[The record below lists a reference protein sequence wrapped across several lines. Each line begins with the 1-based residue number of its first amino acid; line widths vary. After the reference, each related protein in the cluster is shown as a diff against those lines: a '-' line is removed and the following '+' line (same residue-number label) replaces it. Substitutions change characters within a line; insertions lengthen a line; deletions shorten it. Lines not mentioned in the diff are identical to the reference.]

1 MPELVSLSHDIHAQP
16 APPAEYQQVK
26 QVEGFDTIR
35 AEYPGYLSDE
45 SKLASRSADLLFFPK
60 DEAELAAMIREM
72 ARRQIPITI
81 AGARTGLVGG
91 SVPARGA
98 VVSMERFDQVES
110 IYYDEPSAEWR
121 VIAQTSVSLKSLSAM
136 LSAKSFPTLERAVTP
151 DLKAQYEHFK
161 ADKAFYF
168 YPPDPTETSATLGGS
183 VVTNASGAR
192 TYRFGPTRTWVRA
205 IRVFLANGEYLDI
218 SRGRYFADQEGQF
231 VVHTVSG
238 ADISLKMPD
247 YTLPKTKCTAGFF
260 TEPGMDLIDLF
271 IGSEGVLGVITKVEV
286 ALMREEAKL
295 SMVQFV
301 HSDDEAVQL
310 TDRLRKEC
318 GLKLDFLEFY
328 SANALDL
335 LRKVQQEAPSSVG
348 MPFLPEGKVSAVF
361 FELSYDAHSDQLQME
376 LLKDLIASSGADPAL
391 SWVAY
396 EPRELER
403 FKVFRHLL
411 PETVNAIIAERKKG
425 IPGLYKL
432 GTDLAVPDEYLADL
446 WHLYQS
452 TCDGLGLEWV
462 AFGHIG
468 NNHIHVNI
476 LPRNIQEQLAGL
488 SAYENFARQAVAWG
502 GSVSAEHGIG
512 KIKQK
517 FLRLMFSED
526 QLAQM
531 KRVKDALDP
540 NGLFNPGDIFPDE
553 VAG

>member
-1 MPELVSLSHDIHAQP
+1 MVSMSHEIHAQP
-16 APPAEYQQVK
+16 LPTADYQQVRR
-26 QVEGFDTIR
+26 VEGFDTIR
-35 AEYPGYLSDE
+35 GEYPGYLSDE
-45 SKLASRSADLLFFPK
+45 SKLVSSSVDLLFFPK
-60 DEAELAAMIREM
+60 DEAELAAVIREM
-72 ARRQIPITI
+72 ARRQVPMTI

-98 VVSMERFDQVES
+98 VISMERFDQVKS
-110 IYYDEPSAEWR
+110 IYYDVPGAEWR
-121 VIAQTSVSLKSLSAM
+121 VIAQTSVSLKALGAM
-136 LSAKSFPTLERAVTP
+136 LSVKNFPSLERTTDP
-151 DLKAQYEHFK
+151 NLQAQYERFK
-161 ADKAFYF
+161 SDKASYF

-192 TYRFGPTRTWVRA
+192 TYRFGPTRNWVRA

-218 SRGRYFADQEGQF
+218 PRGLYFADHEGQF
-231 VVHTVSG
+231 VIHTVSG
-238 ADISLKMPD
+238 SDLFLTIPD

-271 IGSEGVLGVITKVEV
+271 IGSEGVLGVVTQVEV
-286 ALMREEAKL
+286 ALMQEEAKL

-301 HSDDEAVQL
+301 NSDEEAVQL
-310 TDRLRKEC
+310 TDRLRAENS
-318 GLKLDFLEFY
+318 LKLDFLEFY
-328 SANALDL
+328 SANALNL
-335 LRKVQQEAPSSVG
+335 LRRVQQETPSSVG
-348 MPFLPEGKVSAVF
+348 MPFLPEGRVSAVF
-361 FELSYDAHSDQLQME
+361 FELSYDSHGDHRQLE
-376 LLKDLIASSGADPAL
+376 LLQDLITSSGADPAL

-411 PETVNAIIAERKKG
+411 PETVNAIIAERKKD

-432 GTDLAVPDEYLADL
+432 GTDLAVPDKYLADL
-446 WHLYQS
+446 WHLYQN

-476 LPRNIQEQLAGL
+476 LPRNIEEQQAGL

-517 FLRLMFSED
+517 FLRLMYSED

-531 KRVKDALDP
+531 KQVKDALDP
-540 NGLFNPGDIFPDE
+540 DGLFNPGDIFPDE
-553 VAG
+553 VTG

>member
-1 MPELVSLSHDIHAQP
+1 MPELVPVTHEIHAKP
-16 APPAEYQQVK
+16 ALFAEFQQIRR
-26 QVEGFDTIR
+26 VEGFENIR
-35 AEYPGYLSDE
+35 SEYPGYLSDE

-60 DEAELAAMIREM
+60 NEAELSTLIREM
-72 ARRQIPITI
+72 ARQKVPMTF

-98 VVSMERFDQVES
+98 VVSLECFDQVTS
-110 IYYDEPSAEWR
+110 IGYDEPYAEWR
-121 VIAQTSVSLKSLSAM
+121 VVAQASVSLKALGSM
-136 LSAKSFPTLERAVTP
+136 LNARHVPSLERTAEP
-151 DLKAQYEHFK
+151 DQKAQYERFK
-161 ADKAFYF
+161 ADKVAYF

-192 TYRFGPTRTWVRA
+192 TYRYGPTRNWVRGL
-205 IRVFLANGEYLDI
+205 RVFLANGEYLDVP
-218 SRGRYFADQEGQF
+218 RGRYFADAQGNF
-231 VVHTVSG
+231 LVHLTSG
-238 ADISLKMPD
+238 KVIELTIPD
-247 YTLPKTKCTAGFF
+247 YSLPRTKCTAGFF

-271 IGSEGVLGVITKVEV
+271 IGSEGVLGVVTQVEV
-286 ALMREEAKL
+286 ALMREESKL

-301 HSDDEAVQL
+301 DSDDEAVKL
-310 TDRLRKEC
+310 TSRLRQERN
-318 GLKLDFLEFY
+318 LTLDFLEFY
-328 SANALDL
+328 SANALSL

-348 MPFLPEGKVSAVF
+348 MPFLPAEKVSAIF
-361 FELSYDAHSDQLQME
+361 FEMSYDPHGNHQLLE
-376 LLKDLIASSGADPAL
+376 LLEKLITECGADPAR

-396 EPRELER
+396 EPRELDR

-411 PETVNAIIAERKKG
+411 PETVNAIIAERKKN

-446 WHLYQS
+446 WHLYQT

-476 LPRNIQEQLAGL
+476 LPRTIEEQQAGL
-488 SAYENFARQAVAWG
+488 AAYETFARQAVAWS

-517 FLRLMFSED
+517 FLRLMYSED
-526 QLAQM
+526 QMAQM
-531 KRVKDALDP
+531 KHVKDALDP
-540 NGLFNPGDIFPDE
+540 DGLFNPGDIFPDE
-553 VAG
+553 VA

>member
-1 MPELVSLSHDIHAQP
+1 MPEPVSASHEIHAQP
-16 APPAEYQQVK
+16 APEVEYRQVRR
-26 QVEGFDTIR
+26 VEGFNTIR

-45 SKLASRSADLLFFPK
+45 SKLVSSSADLLFFPK
-60 DEAELAAMIREM
+60 DEAELAAVIREM
-72 ARRQIPITI
+72 SERQVPMTI

-98 VVSMERFDQVES
+98 VVSMEHFDQVES
-110 IYYDEPSAEWR
+110 IHYDESSSEWR
-121 VIAQTSVSLKSLSAM
+121 VVAQTSVSLKSMGAM
-136 LSAKSFPTLERAVTP
+136 LSVKNFPTLEKAVDP
-151 DLKAQYEHFK
+151 GLKSQYECFK
-161 ADKAFYF
+161 AEKTGYF

-192 TYRFGPTRTWVRA
+192 TYRFGPTRNWVRA

-218 SRGRYFADQEGQF
+218 SRGRYTADQQGQF
-231 VVHTVSG
+231 VVHTTSG
-238 ADISLKMPD
+238 EAIKLTIPD
-247 YTLPKTKCTAGFF
+247 YTLPRTKCAAGFF

-271 IGSEGVLGVITKVEV
+271 IGSEGVLGVVTQVEV

-301 HSDDEAVQL
+301 NSDEEAVQL
-310 TDRLRKEC
+310 TDHLRAEN

-328 SANALDL
+328 SANALEL

-361 FELSYDAHSDQLQME
+361 FELSYDPHGDHQPLE
-376 LLKDLIASSGADPAL
+376 LLRELLTDCGADPAH

-432 GTDLAVPDEYLADL
+432 GTDLAVPDKYLADL
-446 WHLYQS
+446 WHLYQT

-476 LPRNIQEQLAGL
+476 LPRNIQEQQAGL

-517 FLRLMFSED
+517 FLHLMFSED

-540 NGLFNPGDIFPDE
+540 DGLFNPGDIFPDE

>member
-1 MPELVSLSHDIHAQP
+1 MPESVSLSHEIYAQP
-16 APPAEYQQVK
+16 APPADYQQVRR
-26 QVEGFDTIR
+26 VEGFDSIQ

-45 SKLASRSADLLFFPK
+45 SKLVSRSADLLFFPK
-60 DEAELAAMIREM
+60 DEAELAAIIREM
-72 ARRQIPITI
+72 ASQQVPITI

-121 VIAQTSVSLKSLSAM
+121 VIALTSVSLKSLGAM
-136 LSAKSFPTLERAVTP
+136 LSVKSFPMLERTADP
-151 DLKAQYEHFK
+151 DLKAQYERFK
-161 ADKAFYF
+161 TDPSTYF

-218 SRGRYFADQEGQF
+218 PRGHYFANREGQF
-231 VVHTVSG
+231 VVHMASG

-247 YTLPKTKCTAGFF
+247 YTLPRTKCAAGFF

-271 IGSEGVLGVITKVEV
+271 IGSEGVLGMVTKVEV

-301 HSDDEAVQL
+301 YSDEEAVQL
-310 TDRLRKEC
+310 TDRLRKES

-328 SANALDL
+328 SANALNL
-335 LRKVQQEAPSSVG
+335 LRKVQQEAPSIVG
-348 MPFLPEGKVSAVF
+348 MPFLPERKVSAVF
-361 FELSYDAHSDQLQME
+361 FELSYNPHGDHSSLE
-376 LLKDLIASSGADPAL
+376 LLEDLITSSGADPAL

-411 PETVNAIIAERKKG
+411 PETVNAIIADRKKG

-432 GTDLAVPDEYLADL
+432 GTDLAVPDEFLAEL
-446 WHLYQS
+446 WHLYQT

-476 LPRNIQEQLAGL
+476 LPRNIQEQQAGL
-488 SAYENFARQAVAWG
+488 SAYETFARQAVTWG

-517 FLRLMFSED
+517 FLRLMYSED

-531 KRVKDALDP
+531 KHVKDALDP
-540 NGLFNPGDIFPDE
+540 DGLFNPGDIFPDE

>member
-1 MPELVSLSHDIHAQP
+1 MGDFESLKHEIHTYSASS
-16 APPAEYQQVK
+16 ADYVNIK
-26 QVEGFDTIR
+26 RVEGFETIR
-35 AEYPGYLSDE
+35 AEYPGFLSDE
-45 SKLASRSADLLFFPK
+45 SKLASKSADLLFFPK
-60 DEAELAAMIREM
+60 DEAELSAVICEM
-72 ARRQIPITI
+72 AKKRVPITI

-98 VVSMERFDQVES
+98 VISMERFDQVES
-110 IYYDEPSAEWR
+110 IYYDDTSAEWR
-121 VIAQTSVSLKSLSAM
+121 VIAQTSVSLKSLGAM
-136 LSAKSFPTLERAVTP
+136 LIMKNFPALERTADP
-151 DLKAQYEHFK
+151 DLKAQYERFK
-161 ADKAFYF
+161 ADMASYF

-192 TYRFGPTRTWVRA
+192 TYRFGATRSWVRM

-218 SRGRYFADQEGQF
+218 PRGQYFADHEGRF
-231 VVHTVSG
+231 VIHTASG
-238 ADISLKMPD
+238 CDLFMTIPD
-247 YTLPKTKCTAGFF
+247 YTLPRTKCTAGFF

-271 IGSEGVLGVITKVEV
+271 IGSEGVLGVVTRVEV

-301 HSDDEAVQL
+301 NSDEEAVQL
-310 TDRLRKEC
+310 TIQLREEND
-318 GLKLDFLEFY
+318 LKLDFLEFY
-328 SANALDL
+328 SANALNL
-335 LRKVQQEAPSSVG
+335 LRRLQQEAPSSVG

-361 FELSYDAHSDQLQME
+361 FEMSYDPHGDHRCLE
-376 LLKDLIASSGADPAL
+376 LLEDLITSSGGDPAL
-391 SWVAY
+391 SWIAY
-396 EPRELER
+396 EHRELER

-411 PETVNAIIAERKKG
+411 PETVNAIIAERKKN

-432 GTDLAVPDEYLADL
+432 GTDLAVPDRYLADL

-452 TCDGLGLEWV
+452 TCDGLELEWV

-476 LPRNIQEQLAGL
+476 LPRSIEEQQAGL
-488 SAYENFARQAVAWG
+488 LAYEIFARQVVEWG
-502 GSVSAEHGIG
+502 GTVSAEHGIG

-517 FLRLMFSED
+517 FLSLMYSED

-540 NGLFNPGDIFPDE
+540 DGMFNPGDIFPDE
-553 VAG
+553 VEV

>member
-1 MPELVSLSHDIHAQP
+1 MGDFESMKHEIHTYSASS
-16 APPAEYQQVK
+16 ADYVNIK
-26 QVEGFDTIR
+26 RVEGFETIR
-35 AEYPGYLSDE
+35 AEYPGFLSDE
-45 SKLASRSADLLFFPK
+45 SKLASKSADLLFFPK
-60 DEAELAAMIREM
+60 DEAELAAVIREM
-72 ARRQIPITI
+72 AKKRVPITI

-98 VVSMERFDQVES
+98 VISMERFDQVES
-110 IYYDEPSAEWR
+110 IYYDDTSAEWR
-121 VIAQTSVSLKSLSAM
+121 VIAQTSVSLKSLGAM
-136 LSAKSFPTLERAVTP
+136 LSIKTFPALERVADP
-151 DLKAQYEHFK
+151 GLKAQYEHFK
-161 ADKAFYF
+161 ADKVSYF

-192 TYRFGPTRTWVRA
+192 TYRFGATRSWVRM

-218 SRGRYFADQEGQF
+218 PRGQYFADHEGRF
-231 VVHTVSG
+231 VIHTTSG
-238 ADISLKMPD
+238 SDLFLTIPD

-271 IGSEGVLGVITKVEV
+271 IGSEGVLGVITRVEV

-301 HSDDEAVQL
+301 NSDEEAVHLTIQL
-310 TDRLRKEC
+310 REERD
-318 GLKLDFLEFY
+318 LKLDFLEFY
-328 SANALDL
+328 SANALNL
-335 LRKVQQEAPSSVG
+335 LRRLQQEAPSSVG
-348 MPFLPEGKVSAVF
+348 MPFLPDGKVSAVF
-361 FELSYDAHSDQLQME
+361 FEMSYDPHGDHRCLE
-376 LLKDLIASSGADPAL
+376 LLEDLITSSGGDPAL
-391 SWVAY
+391 SWIAY
-396 EPRELER
+396 EQRELER

-411 PETVNAIIAERKKG
+411 PETVNAIIAERKKN

-432 GTDLAVPDEYLADL
+432 GTDLAVPDKYLADL

-452 TCDGLGLEWV
+452 TCDEFELEWV

-476 LPRNIQEQLAGL
+476 LPRSIEEQKAGL
-488 SAYENFARQAVAWG
+488 LAYEIFARQVVEWC

-517 FLRLMFSED
+517 FLRLMYSED

-531 KRVKDALDP
+531 KRVKDAMDP
-540 NGLFNPGDIFPDE
+540 GGMFNPGDIFMDE
-553 VAG
+553 VEE